1 MATRSPSV
9 VVSSLACPARASGGQ
24 PMRHG
29 ACSAGVGRVAQ
40 RDSGSPGAGWVEG
53 GLGFLGSALHHT
65 RAAGELNAEASVGT
79 FSEESWESV

>member
-1 MATRSPSV
+1 
-9 VVSSLACPARASGGQ
+9 
-24 PMRHG
+24 MRHG

-79 FSEESWESV
+79 FSEESWESVWKCVCGERTGG